1 MDNFDLKLITEEELD
16 AMTDDVDEGREN
28 RKTVGI
34 VGKGEGDGEV
44 GI

>member
-28 RKTVGI
+28 RKIVGI